1 MRNTENNA
9 VLKNTL
15 TSDKTCEISRAEAEP
30 ECILYF
36 RCQSD
41 GCDEFVKSEYPETV
55 VQELDSG
62 KYDRDLVSGM
72 RLVSALW
79 IGCYTE
85 CFTLMPEQHLSV
97 WRWVVAA
104 VFIGEMREENGLV
117 EVQNERGETE
127 QVAVYTG
134 EKGGIVVYPWAER
147 FALANHIEGL
157 ANEMF
162 PPDQAPEMAM
172 NIYRSMI
179 EADPDGQGIRMSV
192 AGRKGMALLHDGFIE
207 TLKTEGLP
215 DAPVMH

>member
-15 TSDKTCEISRAEAEP
+15 TSDKTCEISRAEAEQGYV
-30 ECILYF
+30 LYF
-36 RCQSD
+36 RQLSD
-41 GCDEFVKSEYPETV
+41 GCNEFVKSEYPETV

-85 CFTLMPEQHLSV
+85 CFTLTPEQHLSV
-97 WRWVVAA
+97 WRWMVAA
-104 VFIGEMREENGLV
+104 VFIGEMEDTNGRV
-117 EVQNERGETE
+117 EVKNEQGEPE

-134 EKGGIVVYPWAER
+134 EKGGIVVYPGTER

-157 ANEMF
+157 AYEMF
-162 PPDQAPEMAM
+162 PPEQAPETAM
-172 NIYRSMI
+172 NIYRSMV
-179 EADPDGQGIRMSV
+179 EAAPDGQGMRMSV
-192 AGRKGMALLHDGFIE
+192 SGRKGMAMLHDGFIE
-207 TLKTEGLP
+207 TLETEGLP